1 GVPADVE
8 PVGVAA
14 IARRV
19 LVGPGDAASD
29 LVSHHPEV
37 AARRL
42 DGDEIERDVDRA
54 GADEQ
59 LRRVAK
65 ILRLAPE
72 PGAAVD
78 EHEDRRFRPPGA
90 VDVELLDLGRTVGNA
105 HRRAEPGAR
114 QLAVRRPS
122 LSALVE
128 EGGVVDLVVRG
139 IQLDLIHV
147 HPYAGAFLVGRGADP
162 AFLGERRGRDG
173 GGRGGEHRSP
183 AEQGPIEYR
192 LTRHVFPPRMSRV
205 ARSFGARAGPAWT
218 KSALPSMHTVR

>member
-1 GVPADVE
+1 
-8 PVGVAA
+8 
-14 IARRV
+14 
-19 LVGPGDAASD
+19 
-29 LVSHHPEV
+29 
-37 AARRL
+37 
-42 DGDEIERDVDRA
+42 
-54 GADEQ
+54 
-59 LRRVAK
+59 
-65 ILRLAPE
+65 
-72 PGAAVD
+72 
-78 EHEDRRFRPPGA
+78 
-90 VDVELLDLGRTVGNA
+90 
-105 HRRAEPGAR
+105 GAR

-162 AFLGERRGRDG
+162 AFLGERPGRDG
-173 GGRGGEHRSP
+173 GGRGGERRSP

-218 KSALPSMHTVR
+218 KSALPSMHTVRRLCGLLTPPVQPGACSGEVDAGSPTRTCANE